1 MKPILTDL
9 YQKWMS
15 DGELFTMMGVR
26 HVTPWA
32 EETDGKVLDLE
43 YFGNR
48 SGSKIV
54 APLLEKMLTEAGLS
68 DEAKQNIVDLIWI
81 RFGRNWAKLWE
92 TLTVEYNPIE
102 NYRMTEKGKIDHD
115 GDQSNGVYG
124 FNSTASVPSGTGH
137 DEYIDNTELTRSGNI
152 GVTTSQQMIQSERDL
167 WVWKFFEQVFQDVD
181 TVLSIDVYGQSC
193 LGDFSEYHGGG
204 SEYVLPPATATT
216 LGGIKVGD
224 HLSITPDGRLSAEGG
239 GEYELP
245 PATAAT
251 LGGVK
256 IGEGLNVTEDG
267 TISVQGGEAPV
278 TSVNGKSGAVIL
290 NYDDVGAP
298 SLAEFQQIED
308 DTEQNTQDIVQIMTD
323 VPFRFGVD
331 ADGNYGYYKAGADT
345 VTPFL
350 SGGGAS
356 VKGFTGVFR
365 AGVPLDMGDTVNT
378 IHSFAYAAT
387 SGVVNG
393 CMYVYA
399 ANYDAKKGFYAYR
412 VSSSSNAT
420 SYVNDPESVYNVNP
434 SGGSSRNPFIGI
446 SSDGII
452 KSALKGSYSYGLAD
466 TDYIITVCY
475 E

>member
-81 RFGRNWAKLWE
+81 RFGRNWTKLWE

-115 GDQSNGVYG
+115 GDQNNGVYG
-124 FNSTASVPSGTGH
+124 FNSTSAVPSGTGH

-193 LGDFSEYHGGG
+193 LDDFSEYHGGG
-204 SEYVLPPATATT
+204 SEYVLPPATA
-216 LGGIKVGD
+216 
-224 HLSITPDGRLSAEGG
+224 S
-239 GEYELP
+239 
-245 PATAAT
+245 T

-256 IGEGLNVTEDG
+256 IGEGLNVTGDG

-278 TSVNGKSGAVIL
+278 TSVNGKSGAVVL

-298 SLAEFQQIED
+298 SLQEFQQVED
-308 DTEQNTQDIVQIMTD
+308 DLDEKYSADNPVPLATSLTAGTVLPEEKTDDMTQPVGIDELGMLWTA
-323 VPFRFGVD
+323 P
-331 ADGNYGYYKAGADT
+331 
-345 VTPFL
+345 
-350 SGGGAS
+350 GGGGGGVNYS
-356 VKGFTGVFR
+356 TDEQDTGLTWIDGSPIYQKTYYGT
-365 AGVPLDMGDTVNT
+365 A
-378 IHSFAYAAT
+378 
-387 SGVVNG
+387 
-393 CMYVYA
+393 
-399 ANYDAKKGFYAYR
+399 
-412 VSSSSNAT
+412 SSSSNTTQLEAALGDGKHHIVNGFV
-420 SYVNDPESVYNVNP
+420 SMQYASGSKVQYVGPYYDSANYHYELRLSPS
-434 SGGSSRNPFIGI
+434 SGGGLGLNITHGTGFR
-446 SSDGII
+446 
-452 KSALKGSYSYGLAD
+452 SAIYYVTIQYYKEA
-466 TDYIITVCY
+466 
-475 E
+475 

>member
-54 APLLEKMLTEAGLS
+54 APLLEKMLTEEGLS
-68 DEAKQNIVDLIWI
+68 DESKQNIVDLIWI

-115 GDQSNGVYG
+115 GDQNNGVYG
-124 FNSTASVPSGTGH
+124 FNSNVAVPSGTGH

-216 LGGIKVGD
+216 LGGIKVGQN
-224 HLSITPDGRLSAEGG
+224 LSITPDGTLSAEGG
-239 GEYELP
+239 E
-245 PATAAT
+245 
-251 LGGVK
+251 
-256 IGEGLNVTEDG
+256 
-267 TISVQGGEAPV
+267 SPV
-278 TSVNGKSGAVIL
+278 TSVNGKTGAVIL
-290 NYDDVGAP
+290 NYDDVGSP
-298 SLAEFQQIED
+298 SLDEFQNLYD
-308 DTEQNTQDIVQIMTD
+308 RS
-323 VPFRFGVD
+323 PFRFGVD

-350 SGGGAS
+350 TGGGSDGTPFYNFGNVTMSSNGGESFFNQTGTCAFVPYPFRNGVRYKVT
-356 VKGFTGVFR
+356 VKVKSGTSNRQGFALNGTIPGPQYLYISNNYPQLISWGTETLTAPFELTR
-365 AGVPLDMGDTVNT
+365 EFTVN
-378 IHSFAYAAT
+378 
-387 SGVVNG
+387 
-393 CMYVYA
+393 
-399 ANYDAKKGFYAYR
+399 
-412 VSSSSNAT
+412 NAT
-420 SYVNDPESVYNVNP
+420 HGPGYLCLLVGLSNSDDLGNDFDILVEEV
-434 SGGSSRNPFIGI
+434 
-446 SSDGII
+446 
-452 KSALKGSYSYGLAD
+452 
-466 TDYIITVCY
+466 
-475 E
+475 